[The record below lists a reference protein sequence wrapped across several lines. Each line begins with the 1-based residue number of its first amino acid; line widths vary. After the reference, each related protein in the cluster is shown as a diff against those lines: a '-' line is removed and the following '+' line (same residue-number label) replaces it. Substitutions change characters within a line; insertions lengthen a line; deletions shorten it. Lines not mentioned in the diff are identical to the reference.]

1 MGDVSAVRRRRAATV
16 WLLSLLFAALA
27 AAGCGFPAGD
37 PSAGGGAAGATPA
50 AVAAAATPTHTTGP
64 DAYER
69 SGRTSQLHLVLPGP
83 DTAGP
88 YPLVVAL
95 HSLFHSAT
103 ETEGWGLSQ
112 LAQTAG
118 FAMVSPDGI
127 EGSWDAGSCCGD
139 AAGKDVDDVAYV
151 HALIQHLEANYPID
165 PTRVL
170 IVGLSNGGMMAY
182 RYACEHPEDIAG
194 IAVVAGSLE
203 QPGCK
208 PRTPLTVVSVHGGKD
223 QHVPG
228 GGTPW
233 QSDLGAPITSTTDSL
248 APFRAEDRCEP
259 ATSPGD
265 VTATG
270 PDGAPRLSETLS
282 TGSPAVTPA
291 QIRATLAGARTSV
304 PPAAAWGTEAGSEP
318 ITPVPL
324 DSATNPTDAV
334 RTESTCAASAR
345 VVEYFLPNVD
355 HGWPASTGPAA
366 FDTAT
371 VVWRILSGARANP
384 VPNR

>member
-37 PSAGGGAAGATPA
+37 PPAAGAAAGATPA
-50 AVAAAATPTHTTGP
+50 AVAAGASPTHTTGP

-69 SGRTSQLHLVLPGP
+69 SGRTAQLHLVLPGP

-95 HSLFHSAT
+95 HSLFHTAD
-103 ETEGWGLSQ
+103 ETNNWGLTQ

-118 FAMVSPDGI
+118 FAMVSPNGV
-127 EGSWDAGSCCGD
+127 EGSWNAGSCCSY
-139 AAGKDVDDVAYV
+139 AASKGIDDVSYL
-151 HALIQHLEANYPID
+151 HALIQHLETNYPID
-165 PTRVL
+165 PTRVV

-182 RYACEHPEDIAG
+182 RYACEYPGDVAG

-203 QPGCK
+203 MPGCHPK
-208 PRTPLTVVSVHGGKD
+208 TPVTVVSVHGGKD
-223 QHVPG
+223 QHVPAA
-228 GGTPW
+228 GTTW
-233 QSDLGAPITSTTDSL
+233 QPDLEAPIASTDASL
-248 APFRAEDRCEP
+248 APFRAEDRCAP

-270 PDGAPRLSETLS
+270 PDGAPRLNDNLS
-282 TGSPAVTPA
+282 TGSAAVTPA
-291 QIRATLAGARTSV
+291 QIRATLAGVAPSADPASV
-304 PPAAAWGTEAGSEP
+304 GPAP
-318 ITPVPL
+318 ITPVPV
-324 DSATNPTDAV
+324 DSTTNPTDAV
-334 RTESTCAASAR
+334 RTESTCAAGVR
-345 VVEYFLPNVD
+345 VAEYFLPNVD

-366 FDTAT
+366 FDTGA
-371 VVWRILSGARANP
+371 VIWRILSGARATP
-384 VPNR
+384 APAGR

>member
-1 MGDVSAVRRRRAATV
+1 MGDVSAVRRRRAVTV
-16 WLLSLLFAALA
+16 WPLSLLFAALA
-27 AAGCGFPAGD
+27 FAGCGFPAGD
-37 PSAGGGAAGATPA
+37 PPAAGGAAGATPA

-69 SGRTSQLHLVLPGP
+69 SGRTAQLRLVLPGP

-88 YPLVVAL
+88 YPLVIAL

-103 ETEGWGLSQ
+103 ETDGWGLSQ
-112 LAQTAG
+112 LAETAG

-127 EGSWDAGSCCGD
+127 DGSWDAGNCCG
-139 AAGKDVDDVAYV
+139 AAASKKIDDVAYL
-151 HALIQHLEANYPID
+151 HALIEHLEANYPID

-170 IVGLSNGGMMAY
+170 IVGLSNGGMLAY

-203 QPGCK
+203 VPGCA
-208 PRTPLTVVSVHGGKD
+208 PRTPVTVVSVHGGKD
-223 QHVPG
+223 QHVPAA
-228 GGTPW
+228 GTPW
-233 QSDLGAPITSTTDSL
+233 QPDLGAPITSTVDSL
-248 APFRAEDRCEP
+248 APFRALDRCEP
-259 ATSPGD
+259 ATSAGD

-270 PDGAPRLSETLS
+270 PDGAPRLSDALS

-291 QIRATLAGARTSV
+291 QIRATLAGARTSGD
-304 PPAAAWGTEAGSEP
+304 PASGGAAP
-318 ITPVPL
+318 ITPVPV
-324 DSATNPTDAV
+324 STATSPTDAV

-345 VVEYFLPNVD
+345 VVDYFLPDVD

-384 VPNR
+384 VPSR